1 MREVHELHRA
11 ALNGAEIALKGC
23 AEICDREFPQTIEKP
38 FEICYFDI
46 EITKFRKEDTAW
58 SR

>member
-1 MREVHELHRA
+1 MHKVGFW
-11 ALNGAEIALKGC
+11 GAEIALMWC
-23 AEICDREFPQTIEKP
+23 AEICDREFPEAIEKP

-46 EITKFRKEDTAW
+46 EITEFRKEDTAW